1 MTGVYPVF
9 DNIFKIGTKGA
20 TSATEDMKTIADME
34 SFSVSLDNGIE
45 EWNPMDTGGWTRR
58 LTTAKS
64 VSISLNGK
72 RNVGD
77 EGNDYVAGLAWVTG
91 QNANS
96 KFEWTLPSGAKVSFN
111 CVVNVTSLGGD
122 STNVDALEVEILSD
136 GAVTYT
142 APSAEGQI

>member
-9 DNIFKIGTKGA
+9 DNVFKIGTKGVA
-20 TSATEDMKTIADME
+20 STTEEMKTIADME

-142 APSAEGQI
+142 APGTVGS

>member
-1 MTGVYPVF
+1 MNGVYPVF
-9 DNIFKIGTKGA
+9 DNIFKLGTKGA
-20 TSATEDMKTIADME
+20 SSVDEDMKTVADME

-64 VSISLNGK
+64 VSISLSGK

-122 STNVDALEVEILSD
+122 STAVDALEVEIMSD
-136 GAVTYT
+136 GLVTYT
-142 APSAEGQI
+142 APSVTE

>member
-9 DNIFKIGTKGA
+9 DNIFKIGTKGV

-77 EGNDYVAGLAWVTG
+77 VGNDYVAGLAWVTG

-142 APSAEGQI
+142 APNAVGQ